1 MEISIRRA
9 TADDVGAILR
19 LIKELAVYEREPLES
34 VIVTEEVLLR
44 DGFGD
49 QPMFHVLIAE
59 TQGESGTEAIG
70 MAFYFYT
77 YSTWYVHSCLRVEVC
92 VFLVL
97 TASGRLS
104 MCNRMMQ
111 ARPHDVSRRLGRV
124 PGSPRAR
131 RWHEAAPVAGRGR
144 PGARLSSAGVAS
156 S

>member
-49 QPMFHVLIAE
+49 QPMFHVLLAE
-59 TQGESGTEAIG
+59 TQGASGIEAIG

-77 YSTWYVHSCLRVEVC
+77 YSTWYAHSGLR
-92 VFLVL
+92 
-97 TASGRLS
+97 
-104 MCNRMMQ
+104 
-111 ARPHDVSRRLGRV
+111 
-124 PGSPRAR
+124 
-131 RWHEAAPVAGRGR
+131 
-144 PGARLSSAGVAS
+144 AGVCFS
-156 S
+156 LF